1 MCRLLSMS
9 EKQPALQ
16 RKMMDKAKLFSPDEV
31 ANIADASRRMRVT
44 VDAFNQAMNTEDFDT
59 GREIAEFVLG
69 NEIPNRLFKIGFQW
83 HCLNWLTN
91 YYRNSYVQSGEDSP
105 EADAALRHLL
115 NTAWKYKWVVPKLP
129 YDTTVS
135 REEIAQAN
143 QAMRQLYDDFQ
154 CSRESVE
161 KALTEQSILMGDVAA
176 AREHFALWQ
185 AAEADD
191 LSDCPACEQDSLVQ
205 YYHFIGDYAQV
216 LSCAEPILSG
226 ELSCA
231 EVPHITYQY
240 VVDAL
245 IRTGRPEQA
254 EELLEEAFALI
265 TESDEDNVRLLP
277 PLILA
282 ASQLGRLDWA
292 EDWLDEYS
300 DDIFATISN
309 NDLPYFDY
317 ITCIVPLKDD
327 ALENAQQV
335 AQELDQRNGNSYYQ
349 DKLTLLFQK
358 TMLH

>member
-1 MCRLLSMS
+1 M
-9 EKQPALQ
+9 
-16 RKMMDKAKLFSPDEV
+16 
-31 ANIADASRRMRVT
+31 
-44 VDAFNQAMNTEDFDT
+44 
-59 GREIAEFVLG
+59 
-69 NEIPNRLFKIGFQW
+69 
-83 HCLNWLTN
+83 
-91 YYRNSYVQSGEDSP
+91 
-105 EADAALRHLL
+105 
-115 NTAWKYKWVVPKLP
+115 
-129 YDTTVS
+129 
-135 REEIAQAN
+135 
-143 QAMRQLYDDFQ
+143 
-154 CSRESVE
+154 
-161 KALTEQSILMGDVAA
+161 
-176 AREHFALWQ
+176 
-185 AAEADD
+185 
-191 LSDCPACEQDSLVQ
+191 
-205 YYHFIGDYAQV
+205 

-349 DKLTLLFQK
+349 DKMTLLFQK